1 MGDVG
6 LNGATGAVLD
16 RSLIG
21 IRNLIDR
28 SLAEVRMNAEPAPQ
42 RQLFSLAVFVSEMQV
57 TAALDAK
64 MRGCTLH
71 TSFVDPRLAVDADR
85 DLLFSALGNLLQ
97 NAFKFTRPGTQVTL
111 NVRATDER
119 ILLEV
124 EDCGPGLPP
133 EQAEQMFLPW
143 TQAGEDR
150 SGLGLGLSIAKRG
163 VEANAGTLRVSN
175 KPDGSGALFTIDLP
189 RHAVPDS
196 ASQFNRLVS

>member
-1 MGDVG
+1 
-6 LNGATGAVLD
+6 
-16 RSLIG
+16 
-21 IRNLIDR
+21 
-28 SLAEVRMNAEPAPQ
+28 
-42 RQLFSLAVFVSEMQV
+42 
-57 TAALDAK
+57 

-111 NVRATDER
+111 NVRATDQR
-119 ILLEV
+119 ILLEI
-124 EDCGPGLPP
+124 EDCGPGLSP